1 MYHASRGLSSDLS
14 GKFLHD
20 SPSKS
25 ISRINAGSPYTDVM
39 PVCIQSG
46 VGFYCPARKETEGV
60 AKAVLKETGTAER

>member
-1 MYHASRGLSSDLS
+1 MHQEVCQAICPANFYMIHHQNQSVASMLGQ
-14 GKFLHD
+14 
-20 SPSKS
+20 
-25 ISRINAGSPYTDVM
+25 PYTDVL